1 MSYAKGAKRWFVL
14 FVLSIACGQ
23 IYQLAYLRY
32 SYYDQMLVAFNVTN
46 TELGMFMTLFG
57 AGSVVCYLVGGIV
70 AMRFSD
76 KILLPLGMATTGL
89 LGLWFAMFPPFGI
102 ALLISFLWSI
112 TTSLV
117 FWPAVINFIRGL
129 GDSSEQGRLY
139 GLFEG
144 LRGITAT
151 VIGLGIVAIFAGA
164 VNEVAGLQ
172 TVILAYSGIC
182 IGLGVVVF
190 FVVPANGREKRELL
204 AQSGQASMMAGFG
217 QALRM
222 PITWVG
228 CGLVFCTMM
237 VFDCLGYTTPY
248 LTACLGATAAFAAT
262 FGTIRTYALQFV
274 GGTFGG
280 VIADKIHSSAKTM
293 IAGFIVIAVGFVALT
308 LMPVDESMVWTAA
321 IVILLFGTAI
331 YVIRGVYFAILDEA
345 KVPVGINAAVV
356 GIISCIGFTP
366 DIFVYTVIGNWLDNY
381 PGATGYQMTYWLGAA
396 CAVCGLVI
404 AIIGLKIVKRKK
416 AEAAEVTEAAGE
428 EGTADTEIPEEA
440 AIA

>member
-1 MSYAKGAKRWFVL
+1 MSNAKGAKRWFVL

-46 TELGMFMTLFG
+46 AELGMFMTMFG

-70 AMRFSD
+70 AMKFSD
-76 KILLPLGMATTGL
+76 KVLLPLGMISTGL
-89 LGLWFAMFPPFGI
+89 LGFWFAMFPPFGI

-117 FWPAVINFIRGL
+117 FWPAIINFIRGM

-151 VIGLGIVAIFAGA
+151 VIGLVIVWLFANA
-164 VNEVAGLQ
+164 VDEIAGLR
-172 TVILAYSGIC
+172 TVILTYSAIC
-182 IGLGVVVF
+182 VALGVLVF
-190 FVVPANGREKRELL
+190 FVVPANGREKKELIS
-204 AQSGQASMMAGFG
+204 QSGQSSVLAGFG
-217 QALRM
+217 QAFRL
-222 PITWVG
+222 PITWIAS
-228 CGLVFCTMM
+228 GLVFCTMM

-262 FGTIRTYALQFV
+262 FATIRTYTLQFV

-293 IAGFIVIAVGFVALT
+293 IGGFIVIAVGFVALN

-321 IVILLFGTAI
+321 IVILLFGIAI

-345 KVPVGINAAVV
+345 KVPASINAAVV
-356 GIISCIGFTP
+356 GIISCLGFTP

-396 CAVCGLVI
+396 CAVAGLII

-416 AEAAEVTEAAGE
+416 AEAADVEAEAE
-428 EGTADTEIPEEA
+428 APVEEA
-440 AIA
+440 A